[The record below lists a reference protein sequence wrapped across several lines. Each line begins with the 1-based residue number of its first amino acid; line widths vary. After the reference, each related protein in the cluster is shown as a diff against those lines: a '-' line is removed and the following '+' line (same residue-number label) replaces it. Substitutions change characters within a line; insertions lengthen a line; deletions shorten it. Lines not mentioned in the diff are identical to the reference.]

1 MFIFIER
8 TFLSLYLLTYLERT
22 MSFNV
27 VFLIEEDHVL
37 SYLFGEDLVLS
48 RVFFYQARTL
58 SFQVLLY
65 LLKKSFLNVLIYVFI
80 QDLVKSRAYLNISI
94 GPCKITS
101 IFIYFQRTLSNH
113 VHIYI
118 FLEDLVKSRAYIC
131 RGPCPLGHVLSFNY
145 TTLKPECRCEGNFNF
160 NPEVRYPRCDR
171 CKVWRGGW
179 DIPSAIDVRF
189 GGVDGISKV

>member
-118 FLEDLVKSRAYIC
+118 FLEDLVKSRAYIYIST
-131 RGPCPLGHVLSFNY
+131 GPCQITCLFIYLQRTLSPGSRAKFQLHY
-145 TTLKPECRCEGNFNF
+145 PETR
-160 NPEVRYPRCDR
+160 VQ
-171 CKVWRGGW
+171 V
-179 DIPSAIDVRF
+179 
-189 GGVDGISKV
+189 